1 MCSNE
6 RDVDQVA
13 CEKINACDSSN
24 VGSSAVRIERSND
37 NENDSSMLYCSVSSS
52 VSNSKDNLSSQF
64 SNPIRHDRSRFSN
77 PPMKSSSER

>member
-6 RDVDQVA
+6 RDVNQVA
-13 CEKINACDSSN
+13 CEKINVCDSSN

-37 NENDSSMLYCSVSSS
+37 NEDNSSMLYYSVASS

-64 SNPIRHDRSRFSN
+64 INPITHDRSRFSN
-77 PPMKSSSER
+77 PPMKSSSVR